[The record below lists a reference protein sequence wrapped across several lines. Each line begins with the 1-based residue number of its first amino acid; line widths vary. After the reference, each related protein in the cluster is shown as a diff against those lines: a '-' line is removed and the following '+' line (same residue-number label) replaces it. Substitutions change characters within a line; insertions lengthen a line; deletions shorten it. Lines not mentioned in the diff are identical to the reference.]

1 MNLNPQRP
9 PDAQDLAPTLP
20 TRKWDDAAT
29 IPVVRSDAD
38 APTLATVP
46 VAASSSSAATLPATL
61 PTQGGA
67 PDATQSGTHSG
78 TAVTLVAVPSHAAD
92 TLPTQHGD
100 AATRVTSLGDAATL
114 PVGTALPD
122 GSFGATQSRGA
133 LTGEHSRTGTVSR
146 TIRTRINL
154 NLPADAQQLDRKLQT
169 SRTSVLA
176 DMATAR
182 QTRGTG
188 AIPKGLQKLIEQQ
201 GTEGRYAI
209 DRPLAAG
216 GMGAVLKIED
226 HDFRRGAAMKVI
238 HARFADQPEALERFL
253 AEAQITAQLEHPN
266 IVPIH
271 DLGTMEDGTLY
282 YTMKL
287 IEGRSLNAVVKQLM
301 QGHGLLKDK
310 GVLIPP
316 DAESL
321 AAVKKWTVN
330 ELILLFLKVL
340 DGVGYANSHGV
351 VHRDL
356 KPDNIMLGP
365 YGEVLV
371 VDWGIAKVL
380 PGAVATAIDAGE
392 GKIGR
397 QVVSLREGDV
407 LSATLE
413 GQAMGT
419 IFYMPPEQAKG
430 ELSAIDAR
438 SDIYALGATLYEVF
452 ALRRCMNNASL
463 PDMVMQ
469 VASGNWI
476 AFDKAWE
483 QTHPGSKADPD
494 LTAIIHKAMAYE
506 PAKRY
511 ASCAEFAADL
521 RRFIA
526 GQGALARKRNIIERI
541 GLWYA
546 AHRRQVQVGVGVVI
560 IATAAVMVGSWYGS
574 RQQRELALATAA
586 DAKKAVAAAVNDDVR
601 LLQDAA
607 AKLQAAITLNSSDA
621 ELRAQQEQLLT
632 RLGKAE
638 QRADAEKLAEGQRIA
653 IAAKII
659 ELRQAAEQLQKA
671 AANEKQPQKI
681 RQALEDAERVLT
693 SAIELDPKDS
703 KLDEQREKVRTLLR
717 DDRRRAELQAKQT
730 ARSSG
735 QAALERAEQQLA
747 QVAVLPADITALNV
761 IEEPLKIAE
770 AEFQKADGLD
780 GMQELIKRSDR
791 VRSEIATRLKKINNR
806 DQARR
811 LLGEARAQHDAK
823 DFSRAVVLVDQ
834 ANELAPS
841 EDQQLNT
848 DIRSLRA
855 AVLTQQALAQEQQ
868 RRDARQKE
876 AAAKLATARELMQAL
891 DQANQRAATAQNLTN
906 KLDRELAAE
915 PVARKEPLFIAR
927 RNAQTAQQEAAQ
939 RWAESEV
946 AAQNALALVA
956 DQMETPNAAAA
967 QQLLADLYVQRL
979 RTARAKNDRAELL
992 ASRSQLQRYDVA
1004 GRYRAEIAGQGTF
1017 TLDAAQPITAQLTA
1031 LRDSGDG
1038 RLVAS
1043 GNSQSISS
1051 GQPLTLD
1058 AGSYRVVVD
1067 KNEFAVAI
1075 GVNEK
1080 VIRTLPAKVP
1090 EIPGHVLRLVH
1101 VPKNLGASFLLGQ
1114 DEITVEQYQA
1124 FLNDPAILAQV
1135 KASWAYLATKGEEA
1149 NENNRE
1155 PLLYIPRLVSSAYEP
1170 LSLTWKL
1177 IPDAKNIQAI
1187 EPFPAEA
1194 GMPVTGI
1201 SRADAEAFC
1210 AWLSQKTKLRVR
1222 LPSAA
1227 ERTFAATGG
1236 DPARVY
1242 PWGSGF
1248 DRAFAI
1254 NAFSGTNRPTFPGS
1268 NNTDTGPFGHRD
1280 LAGNVREWL
1289 ADRPTQKGDLF
1300 TAGTKG
1306 ALVAGG
1312 SWADEAEFLFRSSA
1326 RESIDDIFVSPVF
1339 GFRILVELP

>member
-1 MNLNPQRP
+1 MNQKSPSS
-9 PDAQDLAPTLP
+9 PDEHDLAPTLP
-20 TRKWDDAAT
+20 TRKWDEAAT
-29 IPVVRSDAD
+29 IPVT
-38 APTLATVP
+38 PTTGE
-46 VAASSSSAATLPATL
+46 AATLPASSPTAATL
-61 PTQGGA
+61 PTLSGA
-67 PDATQSGTHSG
+67 HDGTHSG
-78 TAVTLVAVPSHAAD
+78 TAMTLLAGSGHAAE
-92 TLPTQHGD
+92 TLPAQHGD
-100 AATRVTSLGDAATL
+100 GAATRVTSLGDAATL
-114 PVGTALPD
+114 SVGTASPD
-122 GSFGATQSRGA
+122 GSFGSTQSRGA
-133 LTGEHSRTGTVSR
+133 LTGGLSRTGTVSR
-146 TIRTRINL
+146 TMRTRINL

-182 QTRGTG
+182 QTRGTS
-188 AIPKGLQKLIEQQ
+188 AIPKGLQKLIDQQ

-301 QGHGLLKDK
+301 QGHGLLKDNK

-321 AAVKKWTVN
+321 AAVKKWTIN

-340 DGVGYANSHGV
+340 DGVGFANSHGV

-356 KPDNIMLGP
+356 KPDNIMLGL

-380 PGAVATAIDAGE
+380 PGAVATAVEAGE
-392 GKIGR
+392 GKVGR

-452 ALRRCMNNASL
+452 ALRRCMNNGSL

-469 VASGNWI
+469 VADGNWI

-483 QTHPGSKADPD
+483 QTHPGTKADPD
-494 LTAIIHKAMAYE
+494 LTAIIHKAMAHE
-506 PAKRY
+506 PAQRY

-526 GQGALARKRNIIERI
+526 GRGALARKRNIIERI

-546 AHRRQVQVGVGVVI
+546 AHRRQVQVGVGVV
-560 IATAAVMVGSWYGS
+560 AVVTAAVMVGSWYGS

-638 QRADAEKLAEGQRIA
+638 QRADVEKLAEGQRIA
-653 IAAKII
+653 ISAKIV

-671 AANEKQPQKI
+671 AANEQQPQKI

-717 DDRRRAELQAKQT
+717 DDRRRAELQAKQN

-735 QAALERAEQQLA
+735 QTALERAEQQLT
-747 QVAVLPADITALNV
+747 QVAVLPADSAALNV
-761 IEEPLKIAE
+761 IDEPLKIAE

-811 LLGEARAQHDAK
+811 LLSEARAQQEAK
-823 DFSRAVVLVDQ
+823 DFSRAVVLADQ

-868 RRDARQKE
+868 RRDTRQKE
-876 AAAKLATARELMQAL
+876 AAAKLAAARELMQAL
-891 DQANQRAATAQNLTN
+891 DQANQRAATAQNLAS

-956 DQMETPNAAAA
+956 DQMETPNASAA

-992 ASRSQLQRYDVA
+992 ASRSQLARYDVA

-1017 TLDAAQPITAQLTA
+1017 TLDAAQPITAQLTP

-1043 GNSQSISS
+1043 GNIQSISS

-1058 AGSYRVVVD
+1058 AGSYRVVVE

-1080 VIRTLPAKVP
+1080 VTRAIPAKVP

-1114 DEITVEQYQA
+1114 DEITVEQYRA

-1135 KASWAYLATKGEEA
+1135 KASWAYLATKGEDA
-1149 NENNRE
+1149 NGNRV
-1155 PLLYIPRLVSSAYEP
+1155 PLLYIPRLVPSAYEP
-1170 LSLTWKL
+1170 LSLTWQL
-1177 IPDAKNIQAI
+1177 RPDVNKIQAI
-1187 EPFPAEA
+1187 EPESTDA

-1242 PWGSGF
+1242 PWGPGF

-1289 ADRPTQKGDLF
+1289 ADRPLQKGDLF